1 MTLCKLVLSLKAGV
15 KIHPI
20 CCARPAVAC
29 HVSLTSC
36 YLSIERE
43 YTFWNPEFEFER
55 KKNGIWYIWTRFC
68 SSKCGF
74 VTSFI
79 LKDDVLNWGFFSF
92 SFLSLPPPSPQYPR
106 LLGFEDFF
114 FNFFFFTLKSGIFI
128 ILCL

>member
-1 MTLCKLVLSLKAGV
+1 MTLCKLVLSLKASV
-15 KIHPI
+15 KIYPI

-29 HVSLTSC
+29 HISLTSC

-43 YTFWNPEFEFER
+43 YTFWNPEFEFE

-79 LKDDVLNWGFFSF
+79 LKEDVLNWGFFF
-92 SFLSLPPPSPQYPR
+92 FLFFLCPPSPNI
-106 LLGFEDFF
+106 LGCWDLRIFF
-114 FNFFFFTLKSGIFI
+114 FLLFFLYSED
-128 ILCL
+128 